1 MVMRVFRMHQVPQ
14 HTLRVACQVVDQ
26 IPPLPMPEGQTQM
39 TYIPR
44 RLRETYKRPSPPV
57 VKQRYLM
64 LPTDPPQY
72 KAIPLEPPMTETIRK
87 P

>member
-1 MVMRVFRMHQVPQ
+1 
-14 HTLRVACQVVDQ
+14 
-26 IPPLPMPEGQTQM
+26 M

-44 RLRETYKRPSPPV
+44 RLRNPQPHRREQCGATEDFYDHCCTRPKNHTGWHQDWRGKPE
-57 VKQRYLM
+57 YLYAEWRGGRIVM